1 MSAARMR
8 RPPTR
13 ATKFQ
18 NAAHVGWRVRAIVL
32 SLAAMLAFAV
42 PATAATYPTGF
53 EEREIV
59 AGLDR
64 PMAAAWA
71 PDGRMFVVEKEGA
84 LKVVNPG
91 SSAAIPIADYAQKV
105 NSHHDRGLLGVAV
118 DGQYSATN
126 PFLYLLYTYDLNQTI
141 PDSEGPMVSQLMR
154 VSVDADN
161 VVSEPTV
168 ILGTH
173 TSGVCPTPANNVDCM
188 PSDGLSHSIG
198 TVRSAPDGT
207 VWLGSGDAA
216 SFSEVD
222 RTALRTYDERSLAGK
237 IIHVDRF
244 GRGIGGHPFCPGDA
258 NLANVC
264 TKLHAKGFRNPFRF
278 SLRPG
283 GGLVVGDV
291 GWDQKEEVDLV
302 PAAGGQSYGWP
313 CYEGTIRTPGYS
325 NLAECQAEYNRPA
338 GTHLGPTID
347 YQHNG
352 SRSVMGGPEYHGAE
366 YPAGYRNSIFYADYS
381 GRFVRRLVP
390 QGGGYGD
397 EPFAESWAGVA
408 LEEAPTGDLVVV
420 DPGAFGDGQGAVR
433 RIAYSPGNGTPVAR
447 VQATPTSGPAPLTVS
462 FDARTSSDPDG
473 DALSYR
479 WDFGDGDSAT
489 GPAPS
494 HTYASGDYTAEVT
507 VDDGR
512 GRTDTAEVRIS
523 SNNTAP
529 AVTISGDA
537 GYRDGQPIRLSAAG
551 SDAEDGT
558 LPAAAFDWDVK
569 LYHADH
575 IHPITNYRDRAAIE
589 LRAVTD
595 HDADAHYEVIVTA
608 TDSRGATT
616 SATARLRPQTT
627 AFRLDSS
634 PPGAPLSY
642 GGHTLT
648 APRDLTSAIGFQ
660 TSVSAAESFTTSGR
674 RYVFERWSDGGAR
687 VHDIAIP
694 AGASGLVAH
703 YRDTSPGAPTV
714 PRPSPPPPGRDR
726 KGPKLR
732 LLSVDARSGRLRG
745 TAVDASGLDR
755 VAVALRR
762 RPETRGCS
770 WWLRRRKA
778 MSAASRPC
786 ERPLWIRARL
796 GRASEGV
803 RWGVRLGRPLP
814 AGRYRVLV
822 KEWTGPAT
830 ARRCRRADRRCCA

>member
-1 MSAARMR
+1 
-8 RPPTR
+8 
-13 ATKFQ
+13 
-18 NAAHVGWRVRAIVL
+18 VRAIFL

-42 PATAATYPTGF
+42 PATAATYPAGF

-71 PDGRMFVVEKEGA
+71 PDGRMFVVEKDGA
-84 LKVVNPG
+84 LKVVEPG
-91 SSAAIPIADYAQKV
+91 GAAAIPIADFSQRV

-154 VSVDADN
+154 VRVDANN
-161 VVSEPTV
+161 VVTEPTV

-173 TSGVCPTPANNVDCM
+173 MSGTCPPPANNIDCM

-244 GRGIGGHPFCPGDA
+244 GRGIGSHPFCPGDT

-278 SLRPG
+278 TLRPG

-352 SRSVMGGPEYHGAE
+352 SRSVMGGPEYDGTL
-366 YPAGYRNSIFYADYS
+366 YPADYRNSIFYADYS
-381 GRFVRRLVP
+381 GGFVRRLAP
-390 QGGGYGD
+390 DGAGYRD
-397 EPFAESWAGVA
+397 EPFASSWSGVA
-408 LEEAPTGDLVVV
+408 VEEAPNGDLVVV
-420 DPGAFGDGQGAVR
+420 DPGQFGDGQGAVR
-433 RIAYSPGNGTPVAR
+433 RVAYGPDNRTPVAR
-447 VQATPTSGPAPLTVS
+447 LSATPTSGSAPLTVS

-473 DALSYR
+473 DPLTYR
-479 WDFGDGDSAT
+479 WAFGDGESAAGST
-489 GPAPS
+489 AS
-494 HTYASGDYTAEVT
+494 HTYAPGDYTAVLT

-512 GRTDTAEVRIS
+512 GRTGTAQVRIS
-523 SNNTAP
+523 SGNTAP
-529 AVTISGDA
+529 AVTISGDSA
-537 GYRDGQPIRLSAAG
+537 YRGGVPFRLSASG
-551 SDAEDGT
+551 DDAEDGE
-558 LPAAAFDWDVK
+558 LPATAFDWDVK
-569 LYHADH
+569 LFHADH
-575 IHPITNYRDRAAIE
+575 IHPVGNYRDRGAIE
-589 LRAVTD
+589 MNAITD
-595 HDADAHYEVIVTA
+595 HDADAFYEVIVTA
-608 TDSRGATT
+608 TDSGGT
-616 SATARLRPQTT
+616 STRATARLRPQTT

-642 GGHTLT
+642 GGRILT

-660 TSVSAAESFTTSGR
+660 TSVSAAQSFVANGR
-674 RYVFERWSDGGAR
+674 RYVFERWSDNGAL
-687 VHDIAIP
+687 VHDITIP
-694 AGASGLVAH
+694 AGASGLIAH
-703 YRDTSPGAPTV
+703 YRDTSPAPAAPT
-714 PRPSPPPPGRDR
+714 SPAGPGRDR

-732 LLSVDARSGRLRG
+732 LLSVDPVRGRLRG
-745 TAVDASGLDR
+745 SAVDPSGVDR

-762 RPETRGCS
+762 RPAGKGCS
-770 WWLRRRKA
+770 WWLSRRRR
-778 MSAASRPC
+778 MSSASRSC
-786 ERPLWIRARL
+786 GRPLWIKARL

-803 RWGVRLGRPLP
+803 RWAVRLRRALP
-814 AGRYRVLV
+814 PGRYRILV
-822 KEWTGPAT
+822 KGVDAAGNGAMLSSGRSTLVRVKPAGSG
-830 ARRCRRADRRCCA
+830 ARRASAR